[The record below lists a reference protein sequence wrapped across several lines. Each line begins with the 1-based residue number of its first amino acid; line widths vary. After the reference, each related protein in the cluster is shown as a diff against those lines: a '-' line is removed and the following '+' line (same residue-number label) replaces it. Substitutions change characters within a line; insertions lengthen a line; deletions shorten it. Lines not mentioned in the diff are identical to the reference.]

1 MRQVSLISH
10 YFPSVGHPL
19 DLPVEEFNSL
29 CYELKYI
36 IPMSTGHMGEDKIT
50 EMSADTAGWDG
61 SWT

>member
-19 DLPVEEFNSL
+19 DLPIEEFNNL

-36 IPMSTGHMGEDKIT
+36 IPISTANLDEERAT
-50 EMSADTAGWDG
+50 EMSADGAGWSG